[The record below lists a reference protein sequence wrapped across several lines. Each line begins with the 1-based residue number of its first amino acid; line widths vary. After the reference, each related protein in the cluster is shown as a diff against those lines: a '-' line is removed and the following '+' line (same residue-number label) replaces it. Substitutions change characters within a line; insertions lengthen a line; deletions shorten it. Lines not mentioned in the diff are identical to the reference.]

1 MTSSIEDAYSSQL
14 RNPTANHIEVRDG
27 NTDVNAFNPLL
38 IAPTIPPL
46 LFLGAT

>member
-27 NTDVNAFNPLL
+27 NSDGNSFVNRLSL
-38 IAPTIPPL
+38 IHI
-46 LFLGAT
+46 